1 MTPEVPPLLAE
12 VLRKPPVPQRAF
24 PWKPAAWRKEM
35 HDLPDV
41 LQVLDELPP
50 QVDRSIVRE
59 TVLAELEGRRIL
71 PAFVSAMVWGHG
83 DTGYGPTRVR
93 WALTGVDTGVHDA
106 PIRGDIAGILATAAE
121 IVRAE
126 GPVEG
131 FRYMSNARHIKY
143 LASAFFTKWLYFA
156 SALAGADD
164 PNAAPIL
171 DKQVHDGLEKQ
182 ADLSLDISRTL
193 EYERYVNTLA
203 HWGDPFGRT
212 PVQVEKPSSGWQP
225 VEIDRLSD
233 APNGSAAIVDVGA
246 RAYCP
251 VDAGS
256 GFR

>member
-1 MTPEVPPLLAE
+1 MTSEVPPLLAE

-59 TVLAELEGRRIL
+59 TVLAELDGGQIL
-71 PAFVSAMVWGHG
+71 PAFVSAMGL
-83 DTGYGPTRVR
+83 GPWRHRLRTDAGR
-93 WALTGVDTGVHDA
+93 WVLTGVGTGAHDA
-106 PIRGDIAGILATAAE
+106 PIRGDVAGILGTAAE

-131 FRYMSNARHIKY
+131 FRYMSNAGRIKY

-164 PNAAPIL
+164 PSAAPIL
-171 DKQVHDGLEKQ
+171 DKQVHDWLERH
-182 ADLSLDISRTL
+182 ADLSLDIGRTL
-193 EYERYVNTLA
+193 EYERYVHTLA

-212 PVQVEKPSSGWQP
+212 AVQVEK
-225 VEIDRLSD
+225 
-233 APNGSAAIVDVGA
+233 AIFGLATGRD
-246 RAYCP
+246 
-251 VDAGS
+251 
-256 GFR
+256 